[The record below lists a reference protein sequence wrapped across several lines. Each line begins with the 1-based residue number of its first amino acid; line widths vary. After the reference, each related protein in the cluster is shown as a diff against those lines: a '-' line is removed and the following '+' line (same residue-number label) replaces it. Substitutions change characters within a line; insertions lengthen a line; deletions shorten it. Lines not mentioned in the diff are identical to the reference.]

1 LYESVQLKTTRSK
14 VLAINVYEGMFL
26 LESGRF
32 GRDPEGVSGQIPAMI
47 GEAEGEILV
56 SRMWEERRLAYPIR
70 GQRKGTYWLTYF
82 RVDGR
87 RIPEIE
93 RKCQLSDSVMRAL
106 FIKIDP
112 RIVDALVE
120 HANAGPTVGRPDG
133 RRGSGSVV
141 DGSAKDKRVVDA
153 DKPAVDANK
162 RVVDADKP
170 VVDAAKGAGD
180 EAS

>member
-1 LYESVQLKTTRSK
+1 M
-14 VLAINVYEGMFL
+14 AIYVYEGMFL

-32 GRDPEGVSGQIPAMI
+32 GRDPESVSGQIPAMVSEV
-47 GEAEGEILV
+47 GGEILV

-93 RKCQLSDSVMRAL
+93 RKCQLSDSVLRAL

-112 RIVDALVE
+112 RIVETLVE
-120 HANAGPTVGRPDG
+120 HAKVGPTASRPEGRG
-133 RRGSGSVV
+133 GS
-141 DGSAKDKRVVDA
+141 DRPNADASAKQ
-153 DKPAVDANK
+153 KPAE
-162 RVVDADKP
+162 
-170 VVDAAKGAGD
+170 GA
-180 EAS
+180 S

>member
-1 LYESVQLKTTRSK
+1 M
-14 VLAINVYEGMFL
+14 AINVYEGMLL

-32 GRDPEGVSGQIPAMI
+32 GRDPEGVSGQISAMVSEAG
-47 GEAEGEILV
+47 GEMLV

-87 RIPEIE
+87 RIPGIE
-93 RKCQLSDSVMRAL
+93 RKCQLSDSVLRAL

-112 RIVDALVE
+112 RIVDPLVE
-120 HANAGPTVGRPDG
+120 HAKVGPTVAKPES
-133 RRGSGSVV
+133 RRTSDYSGVG
-141 DGSAKDKRVVDA
+141 GSAKDK
-153 DKPAVDANK
+153 PAEGAGVGGSAK
-162 RVVDADKP
+162 DKP
-170 VVDAAKGAGD
+170 VEGAAD